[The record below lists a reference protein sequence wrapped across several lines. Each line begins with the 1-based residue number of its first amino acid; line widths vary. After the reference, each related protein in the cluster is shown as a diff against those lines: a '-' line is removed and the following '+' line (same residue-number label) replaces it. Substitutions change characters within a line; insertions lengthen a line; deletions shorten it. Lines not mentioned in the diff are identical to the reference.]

1 MFLRE
6 WEQEFEDFFFFF
18 LGKNQ
23 APDKVLMTMSNR
35 NPHGW
40 NSGLWKYEKREEK
53 KKESRAPV
61 LFFSLVYRQKLPE
74 IKYRFFCHSLENIG
88 PAVTEQIKRTAL
100 QNHGRFQTRSHAY
113 TLPYLAMLELSL
125 ILSGERLS
133 LPPALPNA
141 PQLHLNTPLC
151 SLKSFHEKKQNNN
164 FELLPSRKKKD
175 DCTTIQAGN

>member
-1 MFLRE
+1 MELWSVE
-6 WEQEFEDFFFFF
+6 IWE
-18 LGKNQ
+18 
-23 APDKVLMTMSNR
+23 T
-35 NPHGW
+35 W
-40 NSGLWKYEKREEK
+40 WKKR
-53 KKESRAPV
+53 KESRAPV

-74 IKYRFFCHSLENIG
+74 IKYSFFCHSLENIG

-100 QNHGRFQTRSHAY
+100 QNHGRFPTKSHAY

-151 SLKSFHEKKQNNN
+151 SLKSFHEKNKKNNN